1 MQNFFLCAFFPEQ
14 NLLKLTLN
22 DMLKIQIKVL
32 AADLGVVPVEAQVE
46 ALVEALA
53 SVIGALQR

>member
-1 MQNFFLCAFFPEQ
+1 MQNFFLCVIFPEQ

-53 SVIGALQR
+53 

>member
-1 MQNFFLCAFFPEQ
+1 MQIFFLCAFFPEQ

-32 AADLGVVPVEAQVE
+32 VEAQVE

-53 SVIGALQR
+53 LVIGALQR

>member
-1 MQNFFLCAFFPEQ
+1 
-14 NLLKLTLN
+14 
-22 DMLKIQIKVL
+22 MLKIQIKVL

-53 SVIGALQR
+53 SVIGAQQR